1 MNNLLGNM
9 DRATFVKI
17 VAVLLVILG
26 VLQLFAGAG
35 ALLGGGLLG
44 AAAGAAAVS
53 GVATANDAATATALA
68 GATGGL
74 LVLYG
79 AVLLFVG
86 AISIVAAIALF
97 RRFAWARMATFVVLI
112 LGFVGQIIG
121 LFTGG
126 FSLLGVLY
134 GVIYIVLAWIFF
146 SDEPLKALFP
156 AKS

>member
-1 MNNLLGNM
+1 MNNLLGNTN
-9 DRATFVKI
+9 RATFVKI
-17 VAVLLVILG
+17 VAILLIILG
-26 VLQLFAGAG
+26 VLQLFGAAG

-53 GVATANDAATATALA
+53 GVATSNDATAATALA

-74 LVLYG
+74 LVVYG

-86 AISIVAAIALF
+86 ALSIVAAVALL
-97 RRFAWARMATFVVLI
+97 RRFPWARMATFVVLI

-134 GVIYIVLAWIFF
+134 GVVYIVLAWIFF

-156 AKS
+156 ARS